1 MRLGICLFAGALA
14 LAGAAQGEEPI
25 NLDFRVGWNGCYRP
39 LEWTP
44 VEISISNT
52 LSEPTGGVLTLSGAQ
67 NSLTNMVIA
76 RDLVLTPS
84 QPNYLPLVTKASF
97 AVDSMSVRF
106 YDPTGRRKLNK
117 EFTLWDNQR
126 NLSSL
131 TAVGEGELLIG
142 LAGRHSTSL
151 AKLPS
156 LSIATGGRAGES
168 SRGSGKVYVAPKEL
182 RLLPWDWTGYAS
194 LDLLVLYDLQWDQ
207 LDPHQSSAIVDW
219 VSNGGRLLLVLGS
232 HPLPP
237 QHPFAQML
245 PFAVNQSREV
255 TLEESM
261 LRECL
266 GDPQAAMDAAEPAR
280 RKANT
285 GNPRVDSP
293 PAEKLEPRTVVSWL
307 GEDARPVGGW
317 QLQGTPAV
325 AAYGPVG
332 FGRVG
337 VLAFDPA
344 PLAEEKPENLAPF
357 WISRMGPLLNERKL
371 ELGDT
376 RRAGLNG
383 YGSYYYDPGRSGGAV
398 GAVVDH
404 IMTLP
409 EMRPVSVWAMIGL
422 LSALALVLGPIDYF
436 VLKRIDRLPLTWIT
450 SAVCIAL
457 FTGGAYYGVQWMRGG
472 NAHLRAVS
480 VVDGIAGQNRSWTT
494 CYSGLFAA
502 TSGRYQL
509 EGLAD
514 DQWWSGLSPSN
525 GMEYYRGGNR
535 GGRLNNDLV
544 FRQVG
549 GANLPQ
555 PVPISIWSMQCLL
568 REAPCEGMPLSAEV
582 QREGE
587 NSLAVKITNHSD
599 RPISQGIVRV
609 GKDRALSFGAVPPG
623 ETREFRGSLGLA
635 GGRLRMGYSTFRQD
649 QESIQLNAEAVY
661 SAVGSVNR
669 TAGIQWYLDQG
680 ASVVCARY
688 DGAAPPFTVSGR
700 QCIMEHTQFVR
711 LVVPMS
717 EESSK

>member
-1 MRLGICLFAGALA
+1 MRLWICLLVGA
-14 LAGAAQGEEPI
+14 LAGAAQAEEPI
-25 NLDFRVGWNGCYRP
+25 NLDFRVGWDGCYRP

-52 LSEPTGGVLTLSGAQ
+52 LTEPAGGVLTVSGAQ

-76 RDLVLTPS
+76 RDLVLTPG

-106 YDPTGRRKLNK
+106 YDPAGRRKLDK

-126 NLSSL
+126 NLSRL
-131 TAVGEGELLIG
+131 TPIGEGELLIG
-142 LAGRHSTSL
+142 LTGRHSASL

-156 LSIATGGRAGES
+156 VSIATGGKDGDP
-168 SRGSGKVYVAPKEL
+168 SRGPGKVYVAPKEL

-207 LDPHQSSAIVDW
+207 LDPHQASAIVDW
-219 VSNGGRLLLVLGS
+219 VSNGGKLLLVLGS

-237 QHPFAQML
+237 QHPFARML

-255 TLEESM
+255 TLDETM

-266 GDPQAAMDAAEPAR
+266 GAPQAVKDAAETAR
-280 RKANT
+280 RKANS
-285 GNPRVDSP
+285 GNSRVDSP
-293 PAEKLEPRTVVSWL
+293 AAEKLEPRTVVSWL

-317 QLQGTPAV
+317 KLQGEPAV

-344 PLAEEKPENLAPF
+344 SLAEEKPENLAPF
-357 WISRMGPLLNERKL
+357 WISRMGPLLDQRKL
-371 ELGDT
+371 ESGDP
-376 RRAGLNG
+376 RMANMDG
-383 YGSYYYDPGRSGGAV
+383 YRNSYFYDPGRSGGSV
-398 GAVVDH
+398 SMLVDY
-404 IMTLP
+404 IMTIP
-409 EMRPVSVWAMIGL
+409 EMRPVSIWAMIGL

-457 FTGGAYYGVQWMRGG
+457 FTGGAYYGVQWVRGG

-480 VVDGIAGQNRSWTT
+480 VVDGIAGQNRAWTT

-514 DQWWSGLSPSN
+514 AQWWSGLSPSS

-544 FRQVG
+544 FSQMG
-549 GANLPQ
+549 GANIPQ

-568 REAPCEGMPLSAEV
+568 QESPSPRMPISAEV
-582 QREGE
+582 QRDGE

-599 RPISQGIVRV
+599 RPIAQGIVRL
-609 GKDRALSFGAVPPG
+609 GKDRALPFGVVPPG
-623 ETREFRGSLGLA
+623 ETREFRGLLGPTS
-635 GGRLRMGYSTFRQD
+635 RWLRMGYSAFRRD
-649 QESIQLNAEAVY
+649 QESDWLNAVTVY
-661 SAVGSVNR
+661 SAVGSVSR
-669 TAGIQWYLDQG
+669 TAGIQWYLEQG
-680 ASVVCARY
+680 AAVVCARY
-688 DGAAPPFTVSGR
+688 ENAAPPFTVSGR
-700 QCIMEHTQFVR
+700 SCIVEHTQFVR

-717 EESSK
+717 EEPSK